1 MNEYEAEQI
10 KKKKE
15 QKRKK
20 EKVVC
25 YWSRTFRCVVATTF
39 EIHISQTCWP

>member
-10 KKKKE
+10 KKKKNKKE

-20 EKVVC
+20 WFVIGQELFDVL
-25 YWSRTFRCVVATTF
+25 
-39 EIHISQTCWP
+39 